1 MLKTILIADDEPNI
15 CRIAKLLISPDD
27 YTIITAKNGQEAYE
41 KAIQYSPDA
50 IFSDVLMPNAM
61 GLNYVKR
68 LKKMIKQNPFRS
80 FSYDSNDAT
89 FQQRSRCSCR

>member
-50 IFSDVLMPNAM
+50 IFSDVLMPKCD
-61 GLNYVKR
+61 GFELCKR
-68 LKKMIKQNPFRS
+68 LKE
-80 FSYDSNDAT
+80 NDQT
-89 FQQRSRCSCR
+89 